1 MKQQEHNEQVAVFAW
16 ARWAEAQYPELA
28 LLFAVPNGGARNKVT
43 AARLKAEGVKRGV
56 LDIWFPVARGG
67 YHGLTIELKAKG
79 GRLSPEQRTWLAA
92 LQAQGWCALMCVGAL
107 EAIAALENYLAAGPE
122 VVGQL
127 ENRPGNRPS
136 TP

>member
-67 YHGLTIELKAKG
+67 WRRLRRWKTI
-79 GRLSPEQRTWLAA
+79 W
-92 LQAQGWCALMCVGAL
+92 
-107 EAIAALENYLAAGPE
+107 
-122 VVGQL
+122 
-127 ENRPGNRPS
+127 RPGRRSWGNLKTGPAIGRQPLDLWGKPIIIMIS
-136 TP
+136 S